1 MATAKKK
8 RTRAANSRG
17 WHTVTVNFSRDEMAV
32 LQRVA
37 KLAGVKIAT
46 LLRVVLAL
54 RVASALPVLAGPRK

>member
-1 MATAKKK
+1 MAKRKKHT
-8 RTRAANSRG
+8 TRAPNKG
-17 WHTVTVNFSRDEMAV
+17 WETVTVNFSRDEMAV

-54 RVASALPVLAGPRK
+54 RVATSLPVLGGPRG